1 MAGTSCGDALKGFAF
16 HWLIQEGGGKMMLDL
31 IKKTMKKMNLATRED
46 MLRLSK
52 RMKKL
57 EQALKEK
64 GQRG

>member
-1 MAGTSCGDALKGFAF
+1 
-16 HWLIQEGGGKMMLDL
+16 MMLDL

-57 EQALKEK
+57 EQALKGK

>member
-1 MAGTSCGDALKGFAF
+1 LWRC
-16 HWLIQEGGGKMMLDL
+16 HEGVRVSLAHPVKGGKMMMDL